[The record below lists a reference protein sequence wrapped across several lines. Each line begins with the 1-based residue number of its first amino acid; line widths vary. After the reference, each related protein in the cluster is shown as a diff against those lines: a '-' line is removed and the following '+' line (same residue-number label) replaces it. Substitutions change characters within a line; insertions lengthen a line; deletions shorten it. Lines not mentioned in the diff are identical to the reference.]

1 MYVRNMHL
9 YTQRKKTIPLWVWF
23 TGQVLDLFS
32 RDNQFKSHKTQGY
45 WRFIWSLTLKHVEL
59 IKIHI
64 SCHTHTKKKKNN
76 HDICP
81 GTFTYLWDHSLY
93 FTRFLFFIKVFD
105 RSWILAEVSYT
116 PFSNAHLSHT
126 QTKKKFFYISARNH
140 WWCSGSSKEKKRKAR
155 AKHNLMWICKI
166 QQEACFFLRCT

>member
-1 MYVRNMHL
+1 M
-9 YTQRKKTIPLWVWF
+9 WF
-23 TGQVLDLFS
+23 TGRVLGLFS
-32 RDNQFKSHKTQGY
+32 RDNQFESHKNQGY
-45 WRFIWSLTLKHVEL
+45 WRLIWSLTSRLIEL
-59 IKIHI
+59 IKIHT
-64 SCHTHTKKKKNN
+64 SYHTHIKIKKIKNKKQSRYMSCNL
-76 HDICP
+76 HVLV
-81 GTFTYLWDHSLY
+81 GSLSLFY
-93 FTRFLFFIKVFD
+93 SFPFFIKVFD